1 MTDMY
6 FIFGT
11 VTMVQTFEWSIM
23 NWTFEPI
30 LVKNKDWYVVIFMCN
45 WYKSPFSFIS
55 EKSTYNLYPAIYD
68 YFNCFSNY
76 LTVSSSKILP
86 RFSHHTLHLRWNC
99 FILNVLYDWQ
109 CIKNASEVMTHILV
123 DRWLSWPYVLTDLNF
138 EHQWRLAR
146 KLWAVKCIDLTWDFS
161 YFCCL
166 VSNTIR
172 IKFIFLHLNNVE
184 DEELWFVPRL
194 QLPQTLCW
202 RNQDTNVSNCFQGS
216 VTQKSVTQYF
226 YYN

>member
-1 MTDMY
+1 
-6 FIFGT
+6 
-11 VTMVQTFEWSIM
+11 
-23 NWTFEPI
+23 
-30 LVKNKDWYVVIFMCN
+30 MCN

-86 RFSHHTLHLRWNC
+86 RFSHHTLRLRWNC